1 MIRTVLTLW
10 LLTMA
15 AAATAAEPDQG
26 ARAEKAVQTLD
37 AITIEGDVAV
47 PQVLFITSREHP
59 RHREDLGRALR
70 PDSLTLARRVTGPK
84 SLVVIDDCV
93 SRTIK
98 EQ

>member
-1 MIRTVLTLW
+1 MRRAMLVMTFMLT
-10 LLTMA
+10 
-15 AAATAAEPDQG
+15 AAATWSAEPAAKKQAAEP
-26 ARAEKAVQTLD
+26 VQTLD
-37 AITIEGDVAV
+37 SITIEGDVAV

-70 PDSLTLARRVTGPK
+70 PDALTLARRVTGPTQ
-84 SLVVIDDCV
+84 LIVIDDCV